1 MPLYTPK
8 FSDTGFKGGKNILA
22 SEHLQF
28 IEGGATLDATKF
40 AVGYHD
46 VGKLIARNT
55 TTGKYEP
62 VADVEGDTEAGTT
75 GLEGFDNFGIL
86 NVDFTNDGVNDLVA
100 GEVIV
105 RGSVYEAKLADDV
118 SDDFKVA
125 NPLIRYVTHI

>member
-8 FSDTGFKGGKNILA
+8 FSNEEFSGGKNILA
-22 SEHLQF
+22 SEHLEF
-28 IEGGATLDATKF
+28 VKGGATLDATKF

-62 VADVEGDTEAGTT
+62 VADSVDLA
-75 GLEGFDNFGIL
+75 GFDNPGIL
-86 NVDFTNDGVNDLVA
+86 NVDFTNDGENDVVA

-105 RGSVYEAKLADDV
+105 RGSVYEQKLADTV
-118 SDDFKVA
+118 SDAFRDA
-125 NPLIRYVTHI
+125 TPMIQYINHI

>member
-8 FSDTGFKGGKNILA
+8 FTSTNFKGGKNIIA

-28 IEGGATLDATKF
+28 VEGGATLDATKF
-40 AVGYHD
+40 ATGYHD

-62 VADVEGDTEAGTT
+62 VAEATDLT
-75 GLEGFDNFGIL
+75 GYDNFGIL
-86 NVDFTNDGVNDLVA
+86 NVDFNNDGTNDLVA

-105 RGSVYEAKLADDV
+105 RGSVYETKLADTV
-118 SDDFKVA
+118 SADFKAA